1 LETSLPLEFHLK
13 YFEDDYELK
22 LIFVAVSRVSGR
34 LSKANSRIPRKVLE
48 PSDGSGL
55 AKKAREEW
63 VNLHNLAKIVSF
75 LYRLQLFIL
84 PGKCWVED
92 VFHY

>member
-1 LETSLPLEFHLK
+1 LEPSLPLEFHLK

-55 AKKAREEW
+55 AKKAHEEW
-63 VNLHNLAKIVSF
+63 GESAQSCQN
-75 LYRLQLFIL
+75 RLFFA
-84 PGKCWVED
+84 PSD
-92 VFHY
+92 VIHSSR